1 MPGIGM
7 FLVILGAM
15 FLTGAVA
22 FYVARNVEHGEAR
35 FGPGGEQLPT
45 QPPTDDTTDTS
56 ASVTQSE
63 KSKD

>member
-7 FLVILGAM
+7 LFVIVGAM

-35 FGPGGEQLPT
+35 FGPGGKQLPT
-45 QPPTDDTTDTS
+45 HPPEPEKKDM
-56 ASVTQSE
+56 SVTVTRE
-63 KSKD
+63 REDR

>member
-15 FLTGAVA
+15 LLTGAVA
-22 FYVARNVEHGEAR
+22 FYIARNVEHGEAR

-45 QPPTDDTTDTS
+45 HPPEPEKKDM
-56 ASVTQSE
+56 SVTVTRE
-63 KSKD
+63 REDR